1 MSFALSLDYGK
12 LEWGGDNLS
21 TLFAQKR
28 NLLRPSFLLM
38 LREDPAL
45 QQDLP
50 SRSRRGPSRRTLDR
64 RLSQL
69 ARLLARLH
77 EQLSGSHGGG
87 DLVNTGQADDGVSG
101 DLFRQLLR
109 KPPAD
114 LFRKSDLA
122 HRDRREPEL
131 SRQAA
136 GPAGTASASMP
147 AWCRSA
153 AARRVSTSSTP
164 PDGSKCYDRV
174 ILACHTDQALRI
186 LDRPTEQKHQ
196 SSAPSPTAPTV
207 CCCTV
212 MIA

>member
-28 NLLRPSFLLM
+28 NLPAPVLPADAARS
-38 LREDPAL
+38 PAL

-50 SRSRRGPSRRTLDR
+50 SRSRRGPPRRTLDR

-69 ARLLARLH
+69 ARLFARLH

-114 LFRKSDLA
+114 LFRTSDLA

-131 SRQAA
+131 SRQVAGAA
-136 GPAGTASASMP
+136 GPTASVSMP
-147 AWCRSA
+147 AWFRSA
-153 AARRVSTSSTP
+153 AAPRVSTSSTP
-164 PDGSKCYDRV
+164 PDGSKAMTGSFSPATPIR
-174 ILACHTDQALRI
+174 HSEFWTG
-186 LDRPTEQKHQ
+186 RPRP
-196 SSAPSPTAPTV
+196 SSRSCQRHSLPPQPGDPAPR
-207 CCCTV
+207 
-212 MIA
+212 